1 MQVVLPQMLAYEQVV
16 EVAAHTV
23 YVHLVEHEEPKLA
36 LSLTIT
42 LIAQVKVK
50 SEVLLVLLEA
60 EQGLIKQELAQ
71 FIISK

>member
-23 YVHLVEHEEPKLA
+23 YVHPVEHEEPMLA

-60 EQGLIKQELAQ
+60 EQGLIKQEQAQ